1 MATNSSYKDH
11 CHEVRV
17 YYEDTDAAGVVYH
30 AGYLMFAER
39 ARTEMLR
46 ECGFEH
52 ARLLNDEGISF
63 AVARLEIDYRK
74 PAKLDDLL
82 VVRTKM
88 AQMQGASFSMEQI
101 ILRRE
106 DVVAE
111 LKIRIACIGK
121 GGRAIRIPQGL
132 RKLFV

>member
-1 MATNSSYKDH
+1 MATNSRYKDH

-46 ECGFEH
+46 DCGFEH
-52 ARLLNDEGISF
+52 ARLFNEEGISF
-63 AVARLEIDYRK
+63 AVTRLEIDYRK
-74 PAKLDDLL
+74 AARLDDLL
-82 VVRTKM
+82 SVRTKM
-88 AQMQGASFSMEQI
+88 TDMGGASFSMGQT
-101 ILRRE
+101 ILRRDE
-106 DVVAE
+106 TVAE
-111 LKIRIACIGK
+111 LTLKIACIGK
-121 GGRAIRIPQGL
+121 NGRAIRIPENL